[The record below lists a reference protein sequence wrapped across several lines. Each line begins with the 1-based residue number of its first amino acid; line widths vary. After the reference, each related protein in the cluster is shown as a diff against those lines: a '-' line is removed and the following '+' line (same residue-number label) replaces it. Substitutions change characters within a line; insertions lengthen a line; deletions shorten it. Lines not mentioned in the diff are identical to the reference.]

1 MLLNDFFFNYEEKEE
16 YPVMH
21 NLGMSVEKKRA
32 LSPQDFPQLQ
42 ALNNLQGI
50 FSRKEFYNI
59 GILMNQ

>member
-1 MLLNDFFFNYEEKEE
+1 
-16 YPVMH
+16 MH

-42 ALNNLQGI
+42 ALNNLQRI